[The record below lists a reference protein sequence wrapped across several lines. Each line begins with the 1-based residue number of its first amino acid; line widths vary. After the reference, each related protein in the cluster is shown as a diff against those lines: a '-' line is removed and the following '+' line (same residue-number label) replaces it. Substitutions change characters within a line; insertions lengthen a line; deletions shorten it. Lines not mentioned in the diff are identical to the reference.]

1 MKSREWKKSTGSQR
15 SFSSPE
21 SIQGGIKMS
30 VLSNRAKSLKPSPTL
45 AINAKAKTKQMQGI
59 HVVSF
64 GAGEPDFDTPRNIKA
79 AAIKAIEEGFTKYTP
94 VGGTDDLKDGI
105 IKKFQRDNGL
115 TYKRSEII
123 ASCGG
128 KHSFY
133 NLATAIF
140 DAGDEVIVPAPYWV
154 SYPPM
159 VALANATPII
169 VETTEKNEFKITPED
184 LKKAITPKTK
194 ALIIN
199 SPSNPTGSA
208 YTKKELEKIAE
219 IAISKN
225 FFVISDEIYEKIV
238 YDSFEFTSIAS
249 LGEEMKR
256 RTIIVHGVAK
266 TYAMT
271 GWRIGYTAGSEEIIS
286 AMNNIQ
292 SQSTSNPTSIAK
304 KAYAEALIGPQD
316 DVAKMVAAFTK
327 RRNYIIDRLNKI
339 PGVSCYNPAG
349 AFYAFPNFSSYYGR
363 SYQGKKISNSTEL
376 ADFFLDVARVAV
388 VPGVEFGADPFERLS
403 YATSMEDIR
412 EGLDRIEEALKK
424 LT

>member
-1 MKSREWKKSTGSQR
+1 
-15 SFSSPE
+15 
-21 SIQGGIKMS
+21 MS

-45 AINAKAKTKQMQGI
+45 AINAKAKSMQAQGI
-59 HVVSF
+59 HVISF
-64 GAGEPDFDTPRNIKA
+64 GAGEPDFDTPENIKQA
-79 AAIKAIEEGFTKYTP
+79 AKKAIDEGFTKYTA
-94 VGGTDDLKDGI
+94 VGGIDELKDAI
-105 IKKFQRDNGL
+105 INKFKGDSYL

-123 ASCGG
+123 VSCGG

-133 NLATAIF
+133 NLAQAIF
-140 DAGDEVIVPAPYWV
+140 DQGDEVIVPAPYWV

-159 VALANATPII
+159 VALANATPVI

-184 LKKAITPKTK
+184 LKKVVTPKTK

-208 YTKKELEKIAE
+208 YGKKELEKIAE

-238 YDSFEFTSIAS
+238 YDGFEFTSVAS
-249 LGEEMKR
+249 LSEEINKK
-256 RTIIVHGVAK
+256 TIIVHGVAK

-292 SQSTSNPTSIAK
+292 SQSTSNPTSIAQ
-304 KAYAEALIGPQD
+304 KASVEALIGPQNE
-316 DVAKMVAAFTK
+316 VERMVAAFGQ
-327 RRNYIIDRLNKI
+327 RRNYIVDRLNKI
-339 PGVSCYNPAG
+339 PGVSCYKPVG
-349 AFYAFPNFSSYYGR
+349 AFYAFPNFSSYYGK
-363 SYQGKKISNSTEL
+363 SYQGKKIENSTHL

-403 YATSMEDIR
+403 FATSMENIK
-412 EGLDRIEEALKK
+412 EGLNRIEESLKK
-424 LT
+424 LS

>member
-1 MKSREWKKSTGSQR
+1 MT
-15 SFSSPE
+15 
-21 SIQGGIKMS
+21 

-45 AINAKAKTKQMQGI
+45 AINAKAKSMQAQGI
-59 HVVSF
+59 HVISF
-64 GAGEPDFDTPRNIKA
+64 GAGEPDFDTPENIKQA
-79 AAIKAIEEGFTKYTP
+79 AKKALDEGFTKYTP
-94 VGGTDDLKDGI
+94 VGGIDELKDAI
-105 IKKFQRDNGL
+105 IKKFQRDSGL
-115 TYKRSEII
+115 SYKRSEILV
-123 ASCGG
+123 SCGG

-133 NLATAIF
+133 NLAQAIF
-140 DAGDEVIVPAPYWV
+140 DQGDEVIIPAPYWV

-159 VALANATPII
+159 VALANATPVI
-169 VETTEKNEFKITPED
+169 VETREKNDFKITPEE

-219 IAISKN
+219 IGISKN

-238 YDSFEFTSIAS
+238 YDGFQFTSIAS
-249 LGEEMKR
+249 LNDEIKK

-292 SQSTSNPTSIAK
+292 SQSTSNPTSIAQ
-304 KAYAEALIGPQD
+304 KASVEALAGLQD
-316 DVAKMVAAFTK
+316 EVGKMVSAFGQ
-327 RRNYIIDRLNKI
+327 RRNYIVDRLNKI
-339 PGVSCYNPAG
+339 PGVSCYKPVG
-349 AFYAFPNFSSYYGR
+349 AFYAFPNFSSYYGK
-363 SYQGKKISNSTEL
+363 SFQGKKIENSTVL
-376 ADFFLDVARVAV
+376 ADYFLDVAKVAV

-403 YATSMEDIR
+403 YATSMEDIK
-412 EGLDRIEEALKK
+412 EGLNRIEEALKK
-424 LT
+424 LS